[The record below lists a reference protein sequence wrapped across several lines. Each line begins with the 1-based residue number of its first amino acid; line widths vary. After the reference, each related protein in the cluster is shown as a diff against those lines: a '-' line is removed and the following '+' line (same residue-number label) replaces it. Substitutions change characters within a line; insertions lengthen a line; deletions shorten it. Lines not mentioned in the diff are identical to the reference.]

1 VAIPGPR
8 LAWRIYLA
16 GLAQMA
22 AVILGFVTIFHL
34 RHAQDHEAM
43 RAGRASVDAVVARL
57 GDDAAVAGE
66 LARIERDEG
75 GTVVVV
81 DEHGRVLASNQR
93 EGEPRLIPPPPP
105 PHGGPP
111 RSPPGVGTMGPPDG
125 PPVPAVILP
134 VRLANGRP
142 GNALYARRNPN
153 GPSRDALVIGA
164 LVLVVVGVASLLTA
178 RSFARPL
185 GQLSVAAR
193 DFGAGKLDARAG
205 IARADE
211 IGDVA
216 IAFDEMAAR
225 ITALLHAEKELLANV
240 SHELRTPLARIR
252 VALDLAAEGDAD
264 TARVAL
270 AEIGED
276 LAELERLIG
285 DVLMAARLDLGDREG
300 GSPPLRREAVD
311 VAELVDRAAARFRAA
326 HPGRPLEVT
335 ADGPLPSISADPM
348 LLRRV
353 LDNLLEN
360 ADRYAK
366 GATDGVALD
375 ARAGEDAIVVEVR
388 DHGIGIAEDDLP
400 HVFRPFFRADRS
412 RARATGGLGLGLALS
427 RRIVEAHGGA
437 IELASVLGEGTTAR
451 LRLPVPAN
459 GAASH
464 SHTPPS

>member
-1 VAIPGPR
+1 
-8 LAWRIYLA
+8 
-16 GLAQMA
+16 
-22 AVILGFVTIFHL
+22 
-34 RHAQDHEAM
+34 
-43 RAGRASVDAVVARL
+43 
-57 GDDAAVAGE
+57 
-66 LARIERDEG
+66 
-75 GTVVVV
+75 
-81 DEHGRVLASNQR
+81 
-93 EGEPRLIPPPPP
+93 
-105 PHGGPP
+105 
-111 RSPPGVGTMGPPDG
+111 MGPPDG

-193 DFGAGKLDARAG
+193 DFGAGKLD
-205 IARADE
+205 
-211 IGDVA
+211 
-216 IAFDEMAAR
+216 AR